1 MARGT
6 ALPSRGVAGYTIG
19 PLPRFSAPPELPEL
33 PEPSELPEH
42 ELIDVRAAA
51 QKYSS
56 LDTSIA
62 AAYGEA
68 SARRVVTAGIADLVQ
83 RVRGTDHLVIDRPWE
98 EYA

>member
-6 ALPSRGVAGYTIG
+6 ALPSRGVAGYTIT
-19 PLPRFSAPPELPEL
+19 PLPRFSAPPEP
-33 PEPSELPEH
+33 PEH
-42 ELIDVRAAA
+42 QLIDVRAAA

-68 SARRVVTAGIADLVQ
+68 PARRVFTAGIADLVQ